1 MSTTQFDGLSGLWQ
15 MCWALQG
22 INRTLDVEVP
32 EDNLDPFD
40 RDRLSG
46 LRTAGH
52 FLATRMLEAVDPFNE
67 VLRTEHEEALA
78 RIAAD
83 IGETPME
90 VAADLLAIALETS
103 NARREAEQAAE
114 LNAIQFREGQS

>member
-1 MSTTQFDGLSGLWQ
+1 MSTPQFTGMSELWQ
-15 MCWALQG
+15 LAWALQG

-32 EDNLDPFD
+32 EDNLGAFD

-46 LRTAGH
+46 LRTAAH
-52 FLATRMLEAVDPFNE
+52 LLSSRLLEFADPFNE

-83 IGETPME
+83 TGETPAE
-90 VAADLLAIALETS
+90 VAAGLLATALETS
-103 NARREAEQAAE
+103 NA
-114 LNAIQFREGQS
+114 